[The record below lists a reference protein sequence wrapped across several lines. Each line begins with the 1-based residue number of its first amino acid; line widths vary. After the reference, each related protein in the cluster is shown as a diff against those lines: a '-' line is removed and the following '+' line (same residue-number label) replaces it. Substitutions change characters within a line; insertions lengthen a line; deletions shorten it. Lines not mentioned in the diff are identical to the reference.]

1 MPQIR
6 QQITVDALANFSVT
20 AGITSFYIYNIQLT
34 YQLIDFGQEVQ
45 NMVMSM
51 PKFLIKSNGW
61 SNSATTL
68 STGIVGSQSTI
79 YNQRFASI
87 KFALILGNNGTNAV
101 NKSFNF
107 MDITNGGTFQIQI
120 VL

>member
-51 PKFLIKSNGW
+51 P
-61 SNSATTL
+61 
-68 STGIVGSQSTI
+68 
-79 YNQRFASI
+79 
-87 KFALILGNNGTNAV
+87 ILRV
-101 NKSFNF
+101 
-107 MDITNGGTFQIQI
+107 MDGRIQLQLYQQ